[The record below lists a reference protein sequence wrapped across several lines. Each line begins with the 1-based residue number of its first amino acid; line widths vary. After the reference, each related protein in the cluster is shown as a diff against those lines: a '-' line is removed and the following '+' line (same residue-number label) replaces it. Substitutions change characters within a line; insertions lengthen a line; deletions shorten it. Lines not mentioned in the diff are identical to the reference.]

1 MGRPELYATVAQLIE
16 QAAGS
21 TVAAADALA
30 SDVPLFDLGLDS
42 LGWLRLI
49 DAIEAAYQVELDL
62 SGTDLRRVTFGE
74 IIDQL
79 AAR

>member
-16 QAAGS
+16 QATGS

-30 SDVPLFDLGLDS
+30 SDMPLFDLGLDS

-49 DAIEAAYQVELDL
+49 DAIEVAYQVEFDL

-74 IIDQL
+74 NIDQL